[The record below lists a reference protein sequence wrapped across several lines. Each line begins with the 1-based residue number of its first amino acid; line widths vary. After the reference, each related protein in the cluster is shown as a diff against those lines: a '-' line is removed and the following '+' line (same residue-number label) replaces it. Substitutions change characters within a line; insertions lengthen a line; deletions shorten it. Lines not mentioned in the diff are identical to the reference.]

1 MTGVDAWACVLEKA
15 CSGGRPVATP
25 TEARVPRLLMGIG
38 RVPEALLR
46 LRFLALAPTTV
57 RTTALHAVRA
67 GSPSV
72 ALPVVLRAGTQTA

>member
-1 MTGVDAWACVLEKA
+1 MTTGVEAWACVLEQA
-15 CSGGRPVATP
+15 CSDGLPEATP

-57 RTTALHAVRA
+57 RPTALHAVRA
-67 GSPSV
+67 G
-72 ALPVVLRAGTQTA
+72 AQTA